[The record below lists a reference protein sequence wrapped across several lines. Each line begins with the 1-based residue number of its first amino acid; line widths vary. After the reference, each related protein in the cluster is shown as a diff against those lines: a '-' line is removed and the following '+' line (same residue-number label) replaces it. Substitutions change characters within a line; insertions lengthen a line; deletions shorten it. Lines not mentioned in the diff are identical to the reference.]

1 MVLHGLMYLQRVNV
15 RLFSLFTKNTDFFF
29 MQLKNASDH
38 HMCLLMEK
46 LFETIC
52 TIQIQLNSCAI
63 RDTYLLLQSPFG
75 DAVKME
81 NGKIMKEERR
91 IFPLVNVSFKVSY
104 HF

>member
-1 MVLHGLMYLQRVNV
+1 MGE
-15 RLFSLFTKNTDFFF
+15 SL
-29 MQLKNASDH
+29 
-38 HMCLLMEK
+38 EK
-46 LFETIC
+46 TF

-81 NGKIMKEERR
+81 NGKIMKEEKR
-91 IFPLVNVSFKVSY
+91 IFQRVNVSFKISY